1 MNDMTKTLNN
11 PAILTNMTSPGVFIC
26 DHFNQLQGYDV
37 FRSEGT
43 RDWLITLTISG
54 EGQFTLGERM
64 HIVKRGDIAILKPK
78 TIHRYGT
85 YSSQWEFVWAH
96 FLPRETW
103 IDWLNLPEPDN
114 GFLNIRIDQPQ
125 LQERI
130 LGSFR
135 RMIRDNRGIHS
146 FAKELSMNALEE
158 VLLAVNQ
165 WLRTN
170 REHKVDVRIQEV
182 LHIFSEKLK
191 ESHTIQSLSRQVN
204 LSPSRLSHLF
214 REQVGDSI
222 MATLLSMRLRQA
234 ARLLE
239 FTNRAISEIASDVGF
254 SSPYY
259 FTKQFTAFYGM
270 NPRDYRKQAKDE
282 LHARN

>member
-96 FLPRETW
+96 FCREKRGL
-103 IDWLNLPEPDN
+103 IGLIYLN
-114 GFLNIRIDQPQ
+114 RITVFF
-125 LQERI
+125 E
-130 LGSFR
+130 
-135 RMIRDNRGIHS
+135 
-146 FAKELSMNALEE
+146 
-158 VLLAVNQ
+158 
-165 WLRTN
+165 
-170 REHKVDVRIQEV
+170 
-182 LHIFSEKLK
+182 
-191 ESHTIQSLSRQVN
+191 
-204 LSPSRLSHLF
+204 
-214 REQVGDSI
+214 
-222 MATLLSMRLRQA
+222 
-234 ARLLE
+234 
-239 FTNRAISEIASDVGF
+239 
-254 SSPYY
+254 Y
-259 FTKQFTAFYGM
+259 
-270 NPRDYRKQAKDE
+270 
-282 LHARN
+282 

>member
-1 MNDMTKTLNN
+1 
-11 PAILTNMTSPGVFIC
+11 
-26 DHFNQLQGYDV
+26 
-37 FRSEGT
+37 
-43 RDWLITLTISG
+43 
-54 EGQFTLGERM
+54 
-64 HIVKRGDIAILKPK
+64 
-78 TIHRYGT
+78 
-85 YSSQWEFVWAH
+85 
-96 FLPRETW
+96 
-103 IDWLNLPEPDN
+103 
-114 GFLNIRIDQPQ
+114 
-125 LQERI
+125 
-130 LGSFR
+130 
-135 RMIRDNRGIHS
+135 MIRDNRGIHS